1 MDEAQEEW
9 KAKRKQT
16 YIAYCIVTFGLG
28 LEYSLVFPSLWFYIN
43 DIIQADYP
51 KLFYGSALS
60 AYPLASIIGAFTIG
74 RYVDRTRRAKQV
86 LILLLICEIVGN
98 LLYSLYYSPWCPF
111 FGRLLSGFG
120 DVSNMVITGEIARSY
135 PKNQITMKLSLVV
148 MTFSCGFIM
157 APGANI
163 LFGDV
168 RVFVYNFWI
177 TYGNIPGLLMALV
190 FTVILIVVTFFVHD
204 ISREFDL
211 KQNQENGHTYEEESE
226 MKNFDEVGDNEKS
239 SLIEEGV
246 EANSMKSNEKNH
258 LQTLSL
264 ILKQPDLLL
273 LLSFAFV
280 ASYILFGFDT
290 LLSLIGSRYFGFGV
304 KVTSLIFIIDGGIY
318 FVVLMLLGYA
328 SKRCTDYHAIV
339 VSFSILFCGLA
350 AIFVLSLQEVTNV
363 VLKYSLLIVYL
374 IAFSSTWT
382 IEEVLSRSLFSK
394 LVPSWC
400 QNYAEGVRRSV
411 SSTAFIISGVTSS
424 GLFDNLQYLSLAL
437 ILFSFTLLILFIS
450 RKRILVNPS
459 PLF

>member
-1 MDEAQEEW
+1 MEDRQTEW
-9 KAKRKQT
+9 KAKRKRT
-16 YIAYCIVTFGLG
+16 YIAFCVVTFGLG

-43 DIIQADYP
+43 NIIQADYP

-74 RYVDRTRRAKQV
+74 RYVDRTRKAKQI
-86 LILLLICEIVGN
+86 LILLLICEIFGN
-98 LLYSLYYSPWCPF
+98 LLYSLYFSPWCPF

-120 DVSNMVITGEIARSY
+120 DVCNMIITGEIARSY
-135 PKNQITMKLSLVV
+135 PKNEITKKLSLVV
-148 MTFSCGFIM
+148 MTFSCGFII

-168 RVFVYNFWI
+168 RFSVFNFWI
-177 TYGNIPGLLMALV
+177 TYGNIPGLLMAFV
-190 FTVILIVVTFFVHD
+190 FTIVLSVVTFLVHD

-211 KQNQENGHTYEEESE
+211 KQNQENSQSYEDRE
-226 MKNFDEVGDNEKS
+226 MKNFDEISDSEKS
-239 SLIEEGV
+239 SLIVEDIEPSSMDSKEE
-246 EANSMKSNEKNH
+246 MNH
-258 LQTLSL
+258 LQTLGL

-273 LLSFAFV
+273 LLSFTFV

-290 LLSLIGSRYFGFGV
+290 LLSLIGSRYFGFSV

-318 FVVLMLLGYA
+318 FVVLWLLGYA

-339 VSFSILFCGLA
+339 MSFSILFAGLA
-350 AIFVLSLQEVTNV
+350 AIFVLALQEVTNV

-374 IAFSSTWT
+374 LAFSSTWT

-411 SSTAFIISGVTSS
+411 SSAAFIISGVTSS

-437 ILFSFTLLILFIS
+437 LLVSFTLLVLFIS
-450 RKRILVNPS
+450 RKKVLVNPTS
-459 PLF
+459 LF